1 MTKAYHSGLSNA
13 EALAPSNDLCY
24 EPRRWDWA
32 YENGN
37 PPVWPDLMLAK
48 KNVKSRTRSDTDREG
63 SAVTEGDQR
72 TSKDAGSAEMEEK
85 KGGYNPRKE
94 GELSC

>member
-1 MTKAYHSGLSNA
+1 
-13 EALAPSNDLCY
+13 
-24 EPRRWDWA
+24 
-32 YENGN
+32 
-37 PPVWPDLMLAK
+37 VK

-72 TSKDAGSAEMEEK
+72 TLKDAGSAEMEEK